1 MRIAILH
8 IDHCF
13 PEKCSHECTRFCPR
27 VLMGQKTIEFVKS
40 EKYPKIDEFTCVGC
54 GICTKKCPFGAI
66 EIINL
71 PEELSN
77 PFHQYGQNMFRLF
90 KFITLPKGKIVGL
103 LGENGTGKSTIL
115 NILSK
120 QIIPNFNKNAS
131 EQDVVDFFRRTQNFD
146 FFKSLYDNKI
156 EISYKP
162 QILPKVLPS
171 KKVKDIIK
179 NKEII
184 NDLELSNIL
193 EKDLSEL
200 SQGELQRA
208 AIAITLEKNSD
219 LLVFDEPSTFLDIYQ
234 RINITK
240 AIRKYSQ
247 NKYCAVVEHDLLV
260 LDIVADYI
268 NILYGKPG
276 AFGIVSNIRNSRSGI
291 NDFLRGFLRDENVKM
306 SDPITLTQPG
316 TKKTINFTNK
326 LLLFPSFTKTYKNF
340 CLTSEQGT
348 IFQEEIVGI
357 LGRNATGK
365 STFLKILY
373 GIEKSDQKN
382 IETSITISYKPQE
395 ISANKTTLVADFI
408 NPKNIEKKS
417 EKFNLIVA
425 NLNIFHLLN
434 RPLNSLS
441 GGELQ
446 RVWIAACLFKEAD
459 IYLLD
464 EPTAYLDVKQRLNL
478 AKFLKVF
485 LRIYKKAALVV
496 DHDLSFLEYIS
507 DSLMLFEKKEIMCAP
522 ESATATKGEKYAL
535 INKLLSKLNITLRR
549 DVETNRLRVNEPNSQ
564 KDIEQK
570 NNKCFI
576 EK

>member
-1 MRIAILH
+1 
-8 IDHCF
+8 
-13 PEKCSHECTRFCPR
+13 
-27 VLMGQKTIEFVKS
+27 MGQKTIEFVKS

-120 QIIPNFNKNAS
+120 QIIPNFNKNAY

-208 AIAITLEKNSD
+208 AIAITLEKNSG

>member
-120 QIIPNFNKNAS
+120 QIIPNFNKNAY

-162 QILPKVLPS
+162 QILPEVLPS

-208 AIAITLEKNSD
+208 AIAITLEKNSG

>member
-1 MRIAILH
+1 
-8 IDHCF
+8 
-13 PEKCSHECTRFCPR
+13 
-27 VLMGQKTIEFVKS
+27 MGQKTIEFVKS

-120 QIIPNFNKNAS
+120 QIIPNFNKNAY

>member
-120 QIIPNFNKNAS
+120 QIIPNFNKNAY

-208 AIAITLEKNSD
+208 AIAITLEKNSG

>member
-120 QIIPNFNKNAS
+120 QIIPNFNKNAY

-208 AIAITLEKNSD
+208 AIAITLEKNSG

-395 ISANKTTLVADFI
+395 ISANKTTIVADFI

>member
-208 AIAITLEKNSD
+208 AIAITLEKNSG

-395 ISANKTTLVADFI
+395 ISANKTTIVADFI

>member
-1 MRIAILH
+1 
-8 IDHCF
+8 
-13 PEKCSHECTRFCPR
+13 
-27 VLMGQKTIEFVKS
+27 MGQKTIEFVKS

-162 QILPKVLPS
+162 QILPEVLPS

-208 AIAITLEKNSD
+208 AIAITLEKNSG

-395 ISANKTTLVADFI
+395 ISANKTTIVADFI

>member
-208 AIAITLEKNSD
+208 AIAITLEKNSG

-234 RINITK
+234 LINITK

-395 ISANKTTLVADFI
+395 ISANKTTIVADFI

>member
-1 MRIAILH
+1 
-8 IDHCF
+8 
-13 PEKCSHECTRFCPR
+13 
-27 VLMGQKTIEFVKS
+27 MGQKTIEFVKS

-90 KFITLPKGKIVGL
+90 KFITLPKGKIVGF

-208 AIAITLEKNSD
+208 AIAITLEKNSG